1 MICTGTSDT
10 HVKTIHDAL
19 SNGMYERSQLWKV
32 EGLNSL
38 NWVLMDFVDTVIH
51 IFQKEHR
58 EFYSIERLWADGNI
72 ETIKDDFSNI
82 NNPLQD

>member
-10 HVKTIHDAL
+10 HVKTIHDAI
-19 SNGMYERSQLWKV
+19 SDGMSKESTLWQV

-38 NWVLMDFVDTVIH
+38 NWVLMDFVDTVVH

-72 ETIKDDFSNI
+72 ENIEDDFSTH
-82 NNPLQD
+82 